1 MKALSVQQPW
11 AQLLL
16 NGDKTIEVRSWATKH
31 SGELL
36 ICASAAPKDV
46 FFKPK
51 GSEALQLYAG
61 AIIGIVNVIDCRLMV
76 EADNDASCG
85 NYSPGAWAWIVE
97 PVCFCEPSAIKGG
110 LGLFNVVDDKIVRLN
125 VDDND
130 FWDYPLPQGEIK
142 FNAQKH
148 YHIEFD

>member
-31 SGELL
+31 RGELL

-85 NYSPGAWAWIVE
+85 NY
-97 PVCFCEPSAIKGG
+97 
-110 LGLFNVVDDKIVRLN
+110 
-125 VDDND
+125 
-130 FWDYPLPQGEIK
+130 
-142 FNAQKH
+142 
-148 YHIEFD
+148 

>member
-1 MKALSVQQPW
+1 MRVAGIIRQALGHGLWSLFVF
-11 AQLLL
+11 
-16 NGDKTIEVRSWATKH
+16 
-31 SGELL
+31 
-36 ICASAAPKDV
+36 AS
-46 FFKPK
+46 
-51 GSEALQLYAG
+51 Q
-61 AIIGIVNVIDCRLMV
+61 
-76 EADNDASCG
+76 
-85 NYSPGAWAWIVE
+85 
-97 PVCFCEPSAIKGG
+97 AIKGG